1 MTRFA
6 ARNEMVLVRNEVM
19 REIAKERGLLVNDLY
34 SVVAEKPQLWQA
46 DGVHLRKEGYQLLA
60 RQTVDIVRKCIKD
73 R

>member
-46 DGVHLRKEGYQLLA
+46 GGVHLRKEG
-60 RQTVDIVRKCIKD
+60 
-73 R
+73 